1 MSDISKLV
9 KFEEETVE
17 LGNVRIV
24 GTLTVWSD
32 VYVSMELLHRGN
44 VSPSGT
50 VYNVKDIK
58 DKAYRDILS
67 HISRT
72 VRGSVLDELMV
83 TIRMVRELAYAQR
96 NHEDYRACALLVE
109 KLTEI
114 VQRIEEGKI

>member
-24 GTLTVWSD
+24 GTLTVRSD
-32 VYVSMELLHRGN
+32 VYISMELLHRGR

-50 VYNVKDIK
+50 VYNVKDIR

-72 VRGSVLDELMV
+72 VRGGVLDQLTV
-83 TIRMVRELAYAQR
+83 TIKIARELAYAQSR
-96 NHEDYRACALLVE
+96 HEDYKACTLLVE